1 MRYKT
6 LQFLTALFSLFPSA
20 CVSQTDAQDFDKLQ
34 AAKAR
39 IDLALGYL
47 AQNNQEQ
54 AKLNLDKALSYAPD
68 YYLVHSALAYFYQQ
82 QGNIEQAEKSYLQ
95 AIKSDNRQGD
105 TFNNYGTFLCSQG
118 KFHAAYQQFNL
129 ALSTPNYYRQADTYE
144 NMALCAL
151 AENNER
157 VYRESL
163 ALLEKTDAGR
173 AQRLRQRAQTTS
185 IN

>member
-6 LQFLTALFSLFPSA
+6 LQFLTALFSLFLSA

-105 TFNNYGTFLCSQG
+105 TFNNYGTFLCAQG
-118 KFHAAYQQFNL
+118 TIFSPPMPSAAH
-129 ALSTPNYYRQADTYE
+129 LSVP
-144 NMALCAL
+144 
-151 AENNER
+151 
-157 VYRESL
+157 
-163 ALLEKTDAGR
+163 
-173 AQRLRQRAQTTS
+173 
-185 IN
+185 